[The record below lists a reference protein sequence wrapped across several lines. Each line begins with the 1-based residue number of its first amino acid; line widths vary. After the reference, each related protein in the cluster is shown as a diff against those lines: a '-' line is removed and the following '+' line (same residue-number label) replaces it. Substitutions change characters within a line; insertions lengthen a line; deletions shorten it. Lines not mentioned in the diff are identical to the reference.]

1 MGRSAGAAS
10 FFALGGIV
18 GGGRRRCDR
27 EWLGF
32 LVGSGGGGGC
42 GCGSSEWEKKAAGL
56 GCEMLWAPFLGGG
69 FAGRGDF
76 CFVPKE
82 VHSFTFSH

>member
-1 MGRSAGAAS
+1 MVQKGKFSAGIASFVTMLKKVDLPTFGNPTIPILRWEEKRPRMGRSAGAAS

-32 LVGSGGGGGC
+32 LVGSGG
-42 GCGSSEWEKKAAGL
+42 AA
-56 GCEMLWAPFLGGG
+56 AV
-69 FAGRGDF
+69 A
-76 CFVPKE
+76 VAAQ
-82 VHSFTFSH
+82 